1 MTPKEKANNLY
12 NKFICYVQRY
22 DDYVDDRS
30 YYKAK
35 QCALIAV
42 DEILEATKTKY
53 KWGGGSPEK
62 LVHFEEVKYDTYW
75 QEVKQEIE
83 QYENLRIS

>member
-42 DEILEATKTKY
+42 DEMIAELAYIRTHNEELDELIDFEIDQRQDFLIEV
-53 KWGGGSPEK
+53 EK
-62 LVHFEEVKYDTYW
+62 
-75 QEVKQEIE
+75 EIKA
-83 QYENLRIS
+83 L